1 MTGIRKTAIFL
12 LTLKGKI
19 SGEIFKRLS
28 EPDQEKVLV
37 EIASPATISPDERA
51 VVMDDFLGIMQ
62 SEGIYASGGLE
73 EAEALLEQAFGSKQI
88 GCKLSLNKLLSACSM
103 SRKEKRSIVF
113 YRQKIRKRLPW
124 CYPTCLLKKQLK
136 F

>member
-1 MTGIRKTAIFL
+1 MGTAIFL

-37 EIASPATISPDERA
+37 EIASPAAISPDERA
-51 VVMDDFLGIMQ
+51 GVMDDFLGIMQ

-73 EAEALLEQAFGSKQI
+73 EAEALLEQE
-88 GCKLSLNKLLSACSM
+88 N
-103 SRKEKRSIVF
+103 
-113 YRQKIRKRLPW
+113 KRLKNRKNK
-124 CYPTCLLKKQLK
+124 TKKK
-136 F
+136 KKKKYKKKKK